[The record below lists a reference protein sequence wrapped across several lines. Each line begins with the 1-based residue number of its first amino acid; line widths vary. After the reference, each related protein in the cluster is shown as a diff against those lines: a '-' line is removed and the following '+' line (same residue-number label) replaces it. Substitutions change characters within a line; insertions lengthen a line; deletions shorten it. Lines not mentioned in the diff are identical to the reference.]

1 MKILVACEYS
11 GIVRSAFQDKGHDVW
26 SCDLDKSDDNSS

>member
-11 GIVRSAFQDKGHDVW
+11 GIVRDAFLKRGHTTKGNVDPE
-26 SCDLDKSDDNSS
+26 SIIAC